1 MSCPSWGLNLRLACS
16 LVAIPSTLPRPLS
29 KLEYIKG
36 HAMAQFVE
44 ALCYKQEGRGF
55 DSRWCHW
62 KFSLT

>member
-36 HAMAQFVE
+36 HAITQFVE
-44 ALCYKQEGRGF
+44 ALCQKKKVAGSIPDGVIGNF
-55 DSRWCHW
+55 H
-62 KFSLT
+62 